1 MSPGGHLDRARKQR
15 LLALT
20 PGRDEGEVIRLEA
33 LSSDEKGRS
42 MM

>member
-20 PGRDEGEVIRLEA
+20 PGRDEDEVIRLEA